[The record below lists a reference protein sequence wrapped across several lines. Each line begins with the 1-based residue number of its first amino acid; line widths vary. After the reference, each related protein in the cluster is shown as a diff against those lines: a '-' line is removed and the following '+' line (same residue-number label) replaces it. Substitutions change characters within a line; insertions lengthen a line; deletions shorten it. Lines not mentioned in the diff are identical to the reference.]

1 MNATFVASGI
11 SAILLRTGKVRSND
25 GVRVMIGF
33 SQLEDL
39 AQLQSRFAEH
49 ADAGRRIE
57 WLGAGAQALR
67 LSDCAADNA
76 ARAAIA
82 PAIELQ
88 QRATSTSG
96 TVAAISLIFSPP
108 FDLAEHPE
116 GKRRDDLRAAHLS
129 AARMALQHI
138 EEWSAVFDEHGVL
151 TRPRGIVCALCMAD
165 RAFVLEMLILGWAIA
180 ADGQWGLLDG
190 WSIAAQ
196 IAAAESMYASEL
208 GRRLAAQAVRMVW
221 LGPSTARLK
230 PMLWPETEPRLS
242 IESMMQD
249 LELRRGAK

>member
-1 MNATFVASGI
+1 
-11 SAILLRTGKVRSND
+11 
-25 GVRVMIGF
+25 MIGF
-33 SQLEDL
+33 SQFEDL
-39 AQLQSRFAEH
+39 SQLRRRFAEH
-49 ADAGRRIE
+49 AGAGRQIE
-57 WLGAGAQALR
+57 WLGAGANALG
-67 LSDCAADNA
+67 LSDCRADVA
-76 ARAAIA
+76 LGAAIA

-108 FDLAEHPE
+108 FDLTEHLD
-116 GKRRDDLRAAHLS
+116 GKRRDNLRAAHVS

-138 EEWSAVFDEHGVL
+138 EEWSAVLVEHGEL
-151 TRPRGIVCALCMAD
+151 SRPSGIVCALCMAD

-180 ADGQWGLLDG
+180 ADGRWGPLDG
-190 WSIAAQ
+190 WSIVAQ
-196 IAAAESMYASEL
+196 IGAAESMYASEL

-230 PMLWPETEPRLS
+230 PMLWPETEPRPS

-249 LELRRGAK
+249 LELRRGAR

>member
-1 MNATFVASGI
+1 
-11 SAILLRTGKVRSND
+11 
-25 GVRVMIGF
+25 MIGF
-33 SQLEDL
+33 SHIEDL
-39 AQLQSRFAEH
+39 NQLRLRFGEH
-49 ADAGRRIE
+49 AVVDRRIE

-76 ARAAIA
+76 VRAAIA

-108 FDLAEHPE
+108 FDLAEHLD
-116 GKRRDDLRAAHLS
+116 GKRRDILRAAHVS

-138 EEWSAVFDEHGVL
+138 EEWSVALVERGGL
-151 TRPRGIVCALCMAD
+151 TRPSGIVCALCMAD

-180 ADGQWGLLDG
+180 ADGRWGLLDG
-190 WSIAAQ
+190 WSVVAQ
-196 IAAAESMYASEL
+196 IGAAESMYASEL
-208 GRRLAAQAVRMVW
+208 GRRLAAQGVRMVW

-230 PMLWPETEPRLS
+230 PMLWPETPSRPS

-249 LELRRGAK
+249 LELRRGVR

>member
-1 MNATFVASGI
+1 
-11 SAILLRTGKVRSND
+11 
-25 GVRVMIGF
+25 MIGF
-33 SQLEDL
+33 TQLEDL
-39 AQLQSRFAEH
+39 VQLQSRFVGH

-76 ARAAIA
+76 AQAAIA
-82 PAIELQ
+82 PAIQLQ
-88 QRATSTSG
+88 QSATSTSG

-108 FDLAEHPE
+108 FDLAEQLD
-116 GKRRDDLRAAHLS
+116 GKRRQSLRAAHIS

-138 EEWSAVFDEHGVL
+138 EEWSAVLVEQGEM
-151 TRPRGIVCALCMAD
+151 TRPSGIVCALCMAD

-180 ADGQWGLLDG
+180 ADGRWGLLDG
-190 WSIAAQ
+190 WSVVAQ
-196 IAAAESMYASEL
+196 IGAAESMYASEL

-230 PMLWPETEPRLS
+230 PMLWPETESRPS

-249 LELRRGAK
+249 LELRRGAR

>member
-1 MNATFVASGI
+1 
-11 SAILLRTGKVRSND
+11 
-25 GVRVMIGF
+25 MIGF

-67 LSDCAADNA
+67 LSNCDADNA
-76 ARAAIA
+76 ARTAIK

-88 QRATSTSG
+88 QRATSNSG

-108 FDLAEHPE
+108 FDLAEDLD
-116 GKRRDDLRAAHLS
+116 GKRRDILRAAHVS

-138 EEWSAVFDEHGVL
+138 EEWSVVLVEHGEL
-151 TRPRGIVCALCMAD
+151 SRPSGIVCALCMAD

-180 ADGQWGLLDG
+180 ADGRWGLLDG
-190 WSIAAQ
+190 WSIVAQ
-196 IAAAESMYASEL
+196 ISAAESMYASEL

-230 PMLWPETEPRLS
+230 PMLWPENESRLS

>member
-1 MNATFVASGI
+1 MASGI
-11 SAILLRTGKVRSND
+11 SAIPLRTGKVRSND
-25 GVRVMIGF
+25 EARVMIGF

-49 ADAGRRIE
+49 AAAGRRVE

-67 LSDCAADNA
+67 LSERAADLA
-76 ARAAIA
+76 VRTAIA

-108 FDLAEHPE
+108 FDLAEHLD
-116 GKRRDDLRAAHLS
+116 GKRRDNLRAAHVS

-138 EEWSAVFDEHGVL
+138 EEWSVVLVEHGEP
-151 TRPRGIVCALCMAD
+151 TRPSGIVCALCMAD

-180 ADGQWGLLDG
+180 ADRRWGLLDG
-190 WSIAAQ
+190 WSIVAQ
-196 IAAAESMYASEL
+196 IGAAESMYASEL

-230 PMLWPETEPRLS
+230 PLLWPETEPRLS

>member
-1 MNATFVASGI
+1 
-11 SAILLRTGKVRSND
+11 
-25 GVRVMIGF
+25 MIGF

-138 EEWSAVFDEHGVL
+138 EEWSAVFDEHGK
-151 TRPRGIVCALCMAD
+151 RD
-165 RAFVLEMLILGWAIA
+165 LG
-180 ADGQWGLLDG
+180 LV
-190 WSIAAQ
+190 
-196 IAAAESMYASEL
+196 
-208 GRRLAAQAVRMVW
+208 GRRESDEQRVVAQLLPDLAALVLAAFEAEHCHD
-221 LGPSTARLK
+221 G
-230 PMLWPETEPRLS
+230 E
-242 IESMMQD
+242 
-249 LELRRGAK
+249 